1 MLNLTK
7 ILLPVYL
14 REATKY
20 LSVCG
25 VLNYYLKR
33 NSNILP
39 IVSKKTANLGKLYFL
54 PNIHK
59 RLSSV
64 PSRPVISNCDT
75 PTEKFPE
82 YLDHILKPVTL
93 ESWPYIKDSGNIL
106 MNLKHL
112 GQITDGAIL
121 VTADVVGLYPNI
133 PHKAVLEILR
143 RRLIDT
149 SEITPGILT
158 EDTVQITEFVLKNS
172 FLSSRGNL
180 KDKNQVHQ
188 LILNLHL
195 SLMTYFLYGLLEHR
209 TGFFP

>member
-1 MLNLTK
+1 MWSLK
-7 ILLPVYL
+7 LLSEKEL
-14 REATKY
+14 KY
-20 LSVCG
+20 FTYSF
-25 VLNYYLKR
+25 
-33 NSNILP
+33 
-39 IVSKKTANLGKLYFL
+39 KKTTNLGKLYFL

-64 PSRPVISNCDT
+64 PSRPVISNCGT

-82 YLDHILKPVTL
+82 YLDHILKLVTL
-93 ESWPYIKDSGNIL
+93 ESWPYIKDSANIS

-112 GQITDGAIL
+112 GQITDGALL

-143 RRLIDT
+143 RRIIDT

-172 FLSSRGNL
+172 FLSSKGNL

-195 SLMTYFLYGLLEHR
+195 SLTTYFLYGLLEHR
-209 TGFFP
+209 TGFFS

>member
-1 MLNLTK
+1 MWSLKLISEK
-7 ILLPVYL
+7 EL
-14 REATKY
+14 KY
-20 LSVCG
+20 FTYSF
-25 VLNYYLKR
+25 
-33 NSNILP
+33 
-39 IVSKKTANLGKLYFL
+39 KKTTNLGKLYFL

-64 PSRPVISNCDT
+64 PSRPVISNCGT

-158 EDTVQITEFVLKNS
+158 EDTVQITEFVLKNN
-172 FLSSRGNL
+172 FLSSMGNL

-195 SLMTYFLYGLLEHR
+195 IDDILFYMDSWNTGLDSFLNELNKFQPNLSFTMKHQRKG
-209 TGFFP
+209 